1 MAAVTKVLIHSQ
13 GKTEGSLRLAIDH
26 YRPNMVFLI
35 SNPDTNAPKFRD
47 WVIAGDAMVGK
58 WSGDVAHCELI
69 EIEPFSE
76 SSVLQMINAVKQ
88 AKERA
93 RELAPKDR
101 FRFYA
106 GVSGGTKLMVIGMA
120 LAAIQG
126 DLTAYY
132 VDKPSE
138 SERSAGEY
146 VIEIDFMNQLM
157 TATSWLNAD
166 SRRLKNLNYLRVIE
180 HGAGSGL
187 ESTSKLMIEPRW
199 TAHSPRT
206 RSESRHM
213 RVQDNI
219 TKHQGPRQQRH
230 GHLRREESTLLGIDG
245 PWPIHPQHVR
255 RIARFRFVMTWVELD
270 RFVAGTRPF
279 GKNSV
284 RIRMSST

>member
-1 MAAVTKVLIHSQ
+1 MDTMASFTNVLIHSQ
-13 GKTEGSLRLAIDH
+13 GKTEGSLKLAIDH
-26 YRPNMVFLI
+26 YRPSIVFLI

-47 WVIAGDAMVGK
+47 WVNAGDSMVGK
-58 WSGDVAHCELI
+58 WAGGVEYCELI

-76 SSVLQMINAVKQ
+76 SSVLQMINAVNQ
-88 AKERA
+88 AKKRA
-93 RELAPKDR
+93 KELAPNDR

-106 GVSGGTKLMVIGMA
+106 GVSGGIKLMVIGMA

-180 HGAGSGL
+180 QRESKGL
-187 ESTSKLMIEPRW
+187 ESTSKLMD
-199 TAHSPRT
+199 RT
-206 RSESRHM
+206 QMDGPFSENEKRITIM

-219 TKHQGPRQQRH
+219 TKQLKLTSKGMVTS
-230 GHLRREESTLLGIDG
+230 E
-245 PWPIHPQHVR
+245 
-255 RIARFRFVMTWVELD
+255 
-270 RFVAGTRPF
+270 
-279 GKNSV
+279 GKNPRYWELTDLGRFILS
-284 RIRMSST
+284 MYGESPDSDSS

>member
-1 MAAVTKVLIHSQ
+1 MDTMASFTKVLIHSQ
-13 GKTEGSLRLAIDH
+13 GKTEGSLKLAIDH
-26 YRPNMVFLI
+26 YRPSIVFLI
-35 SNPDTNAPKFRD
+35 SNPDTNAHKFRD
-47 WVIAGDAMVGK
+47 WVIVGDSMVGK
-58 WSGDVAHCELI
+58 WAGDVEYCELI

-76 SSVLQMINAVKQ
+76 SSVLQMINAVNQ
-88 AKERA
+88 AKKRA
-93 RELAPKDR
+93 KELAPNDR

-157 TATSWLNAD
+157 TTTSWLNAD

-180 HGAGSGL
+180 QRESQGL
-187 ESTSKLMIEPRW
+187 ESTSKLMD
-199 TAHSPRT
+199 RT
-206 RSESRHM
+206 QMDGPFSENEKRITIM

-219 TKHQGPRQQRH
+219 TKQ
-230 GHLRREESTLLGIDG
+230 LKLLASKGM
-245 PWPIHPQHVR
+245 V
-255 RIARFRFVMTWVELD
+255 TSE
-270 RFVAGTRPF
+270 
-279 GKNSV
+279 GKNPRYWELTDLGRFILS
-284 RIRMSST
+284 MYGESPESDSS